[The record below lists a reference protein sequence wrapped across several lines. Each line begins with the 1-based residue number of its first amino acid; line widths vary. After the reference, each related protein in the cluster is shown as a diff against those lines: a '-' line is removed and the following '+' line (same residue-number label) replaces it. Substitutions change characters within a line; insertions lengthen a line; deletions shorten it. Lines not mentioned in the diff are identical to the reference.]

1 MEIKDQGT
9 VLASGSETS
18 DYTYRKILR
27 VDLERDR
34 CTVLKSDPEGW
45 QPSEGPITGQLA
57 RFALE
62 GAIHRDDVEQFITF
76 TRLDRLRQACT
87 GGGVAPSMIYRR
99 KVGDDHRWN
108 LMEVIPDRHEGTSS
122 VTLCVKDVDA
132 MVREG
137 AEREGLAVRSQ
148 EMLQSME
155 DRAYI
160 ISSLSSLFFS
170 TYYVDLEHDTFRS
183 VNQPGRIG
191 DVLGAEVNYN
201 AALEIYAH
209 HFIHPDD
216 RAGFLQTMSA
226 QNLRDNLRWWQP
238 CIALEYR
245 KISEEPGGGIDDGGW
260 VRASA
265 VLARTGED
273 DLPQTA
279 VYVAQDITANRRR

>member
-1 MEIKDQGT
+1 
-9 VLASGSETS
+9 
-18 DYTYRKILR
+18 
-27 VDLERDR
+27 
-34 CTVLKSDPEGW
+34 
-45 QPSEGPITGQLA
+45 
-57 RFALE
+57 
-62 GAIHRDDVEQFITF
+62 
-76 TRLDRLRQACT
+76 
-87 GGGVAPSMIYRR
+87 MIYRR

-191 DVLGAEVNYN
+191 DVLGA
-201 AALEIYAH
+201 
-209 HFIHPDD
+209 
-216 RAGFLQTMSA
+216 
-226 QNLRDNLRWWQP
+226 
-238 CIALEYR
+238 
-245 KISEEPGGGIDDGGW
+245 
-260 VRASA
+260 
-265 VLARTGED
+265 
-273 DLPQTA
+273 
-279 VYVAQDITANRRR
+279 